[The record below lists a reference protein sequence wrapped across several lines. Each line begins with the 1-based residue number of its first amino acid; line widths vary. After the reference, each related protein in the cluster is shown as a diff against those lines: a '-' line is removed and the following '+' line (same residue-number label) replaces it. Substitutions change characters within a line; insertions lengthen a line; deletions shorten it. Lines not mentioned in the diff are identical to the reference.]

1 MTFFWLPLGPHKVH
15 HQKVIPMKK
24 FLFVLFS
31 LSVTTLVVSQ
41 STFQYNSIPLAKA
54 GSFDITWQKAAS
66 PITKTSVSEYD
77 SLNMSW
83 AGSWSM
89 GQSFCMGSSPTGDTV
104 FIGSGAGVII
114 MDASDPYNPVL
125 LSEIH
130 ARALVDG
137 ICYNPGLGR
146 LYLAAYFSGLEI
158 WDVSEI
164 TSPARLSRIPVTGLP
179 RSGIYEKKN
188 GDEIYCIL
196 VTVADGIQMFNVT
209 VAESPVFVGSFPVS
223 NLAWSSAF
231 NGTHLFL
238 GKSSSGTQI
247 IEGFDDIPN
256 LASFGTINSATTDVT
271 VDGDYAYILHS
282 GTGLKVYEW
291 QVQPAVL
298 VGQLII
304 SGYPNQI
311 AKWND
316 LAYVAN
322 STTNPGGGVN
332 ILDVSDPEAPAELS
346 LYDSPNTYITGN
358 GHMLATTG
366 GQEGCLMLDLTDPE
380 NPVYASN
387 HILAVSENDIA
398 VRNDFAY
405 TGNNGFRVFDV
416 SDKSHPVQVGYN
428 DTPGA
433 LVKLHGDI
441 AVYCPKSMGS
451 GNRVNFMDISD
462 PTNPVKISYYNP
474 PAMTYDLDL
483 KGTFAYVA
491 CWWDGI
497 RVVDFTDPES
507 LSLAAHVM
515 GWVNGAIPGEE
526 WFFCQALDVEG
537 DYLYAID
544 YGPFPD
550 DDTKGV
556 YVFDISDP
564 GNPQLLKRL
573 AEYQGTPYDIEVS
586 NGYAYLADNA
596 GGLSIVSV
604 QDPLS
609 PIQTSYLPLGDAAW
623 AVDVFGQYA
632 FVANYINEGV
642 QVIDNS
648 IPSMPTVAG
657 YYKRTGCFALN
668 VTYDAGHVYVADGPA
683 GIQIYNFDL
692 LSGQQETY
700 GDIPKLIHVYP
711 NPAAE
716 NLYFSTDLLSDGPA
730 EISIIGLN
738 GQIIRRYTIEIAPG
752 QKQYKVDISHIQNG
766 IYLLK
771 VRAEANEYTRKIIL
785 QQD

>member
-1 MTFFWLPLGPHKVH
+1 
-15 HQKVIPMKK
+15 MKK
-24 FLFVLFS
+24 ILFFLICFS
-31 LSVTTLVVSQ
+31 LTISAISQ
-41 STFQYNSIPLAKA
+41 LAIQSLKTPVAKA
-54 GSFDITWQKAAS
+54 GSFDISWQKAETSNSKAS
-66 PITKTSVSEYD
+66 VLEYD
-77 SLNMSW
+77 SLNMFW
-83 AGSWSM
+83 AGGWSL
-89 GQSFCMGSSPTGDTV
+89 GQSFCIESSPTGDTI

-125 LSEIH
+125 LSEVH

-137 ICYNPGLGR
+137 IYYNPVLGR

-158 WDVSEI
+158 WDVSDI
-164 TSPARLSRIPVTGLP
+164 TQPSRISRIPVTGLP

-188 GDEIYCIL
+188 GDDIYCIL
-196 VTVADGIQMFNVT
+196 VTVADGIQMFDVT
-209 VAESPVFVGSFPVS
+209 VAENPVFVGSFPIS
-223 NLAWSSAF
+223 NLAWSSTF

-238 GKSSSGTQI
+238 GKSTSGTQI
-247 IEGFDDIPN
+247 VEGFDDIPN
-256 LASFGTINSATTDVT
+256 LATFGTINSPTTDIA

-282 GTGLKVYEW
+282 GSGLKIYEW
-291 QVQPAVL
+291 QQQPAAM
-298 VGQLII
+298 VGQLTIN
-304 SGYPNQI
+304 GYPNRI

-316 LAYVAN
+316 MAYVAN

-332 ILDVSDPEAPAELS
+332 ILDLTNPEEPAELGF
-346 LYDSPNTYITGN
+346 YNSPNTYITGN
-358 GHMLATTG
+358 GHLLATTG
-366 GQEGCLMLDLTDPE
+366 GQEGCLMLDVSDPE
-380 NPVYASN
+380 NPEYASSY
-387 HILAVSENDIA
+387 LLPVSENDIA
-398 VRNDFAY
+398 VRNDYAY

-416 SDKSHPVQVGYN
+416 SEKTHPVQVGYN

-441 AVYCPKSMGS
+441 AVFCPKSMGS

-462 PTNPVKISYYNP
+462 PINPTKISYYNP

-497 RVVDFTDPES
+497 RVVDFTNPQ
-507 LSLAAHVM
+507 SLALSAHVM

-526 WFFCQALDVEG
+526 WFYCQALDVED

-550 DDTKGV
+550 EDTRGV

-596 GGLSIVSV
+596 GGLSVVSV

-623 AVDVFGQYA
+623 AVDVFANYA

-642 QVIDNS
+642 QVIDIS

-692 LSGQQETY
+692 LSGRNEKSTNGLSLTTYPVPANDILHVNLPETVKENAIFEIFDLS
-700 GDIPKLIHVYP
+700 GRKQFTQHVKL
-711 NPAAE
+711 
-716 NLYFSTDLLSDGPA
+716 
-730 EISIIGLN
+730 
-738 GQIIRRYTIEIAPG
+738 APH
-752 QKQYKVDISHIQNG
+752 QASCIVDVSHLPDG
-766 IYLLK
+766 IYLLNIRTK
-771 VRAEANEYTRKIIL
+771 EITCSSKIVIN
-785 QQD
+785 